1 MRIATIAVI
10 SAGHDAA
17 CVLAGVDCLE
27 VSLFEG
33 LHVKWL
39 LMQISLTHGGDLL
52 SVIVDSSGQ
61 EAGLNSKVNA
71 QLFVVGYGSIV
82 WF

>member
-1 MRIATIAVI
+1 
-10 SAGHDAA
+10 
-17 CVLAGVDCLE
+17 
-27 VSLFEG
+27 
-33 LHVKWL
+33 
-39 LMQISLTHGGDLL
+39 MQISLTHGGDLL